1 MNESS
6 APKVSEILDRMTPPE
21 AVINHFRN
29 ARIEI
34 LKGIRELLNHRIQSL
49 AEKQTKGTKLNVD

>member
-6 APKVSEILDRMTPPE
+6 APKVSEILDRITPPE

-34 LKGIRELLNHRIQSL
+34 LKGIRELLDHRIQSL

>member
-1 MNESS
+1 MNEST
-6 APKVSEILDRMTPPE
+6 APKVSEILDRMTPPD

-34 LKGIRELLNHRIQSL
+34 LKGIRELLDHRIQSL